1 MSIDLTYFHKHLNN
15 NKKKSR
21 PLMPRDNGFDGTYMR
36 REKQKKE
43 KAVKTS
49 KTTSE
54 KVC

>member
-1 MSIDLTYFHKHLNN
+1 
-15 NKKKSR
+15 
-21 PLMPRDNGFDGTYMR
+21 MPRDNGFDGTYMR

-54 KVC
+54 KVCWLTDSGPRLWSALLLLV

>member
-1 MSIDLTYFHKHLNN
+1 
-15 NKKKSR
+15 
-21 PLMPRDNGFDGTYMR
+21 MPRDNGFDGTYMR

-54 KVC
+54 KVCWLTDRDNCEICGVVQ